1 MFPGNPQI
9 LTCPY
14 CGTEK
19 AILSLLSGNTF
30 GAELWSDNKCIYPML
45 PEISL
50 IQKCPNCGKYYNRT
64 KQEERYSDGPSTF
77 ECGTLS
83 YPEMKEAFNQL
94 LAEGFADDKEE
105 SSIRLMLHHVYNDY
119 YFRSGDDKTIPE
131 EDKSIFRTNALW
143 LIENVIKDNVLKA
156 EYYREVGD
164 FETAQSLIES
174 YKTDDDF
181 IKSIIE
187 GVKERIANK
196 DSRVFRVELP
206 KKQNTTN
213 ENHR

>member
-1 MFPGNPQI
+1 MLPGNPQI

-14 CGTEK
+14 CGAEK
-19 AILSLLSGNTF
+19 EILSLLSGNTF

-64 KQEERYSDGPSTF
+64 KQVERYSDGPSTF

-83 YPEMKEAFNQL
+83 FPEMKEAFYQL
-94 LAEGFADDKEE
+94 SAEGFADDKEE
-105 SSIRLMLHHVYNDY
+105 KAIRLMLHHIYNDY
-119 YFRSGDDKTIPE
+119 YFRSGDNKPIPE
-131 EDKSIFRTNALW
+131 EDQSIFRTNALW
-143 LIENVIKDNVLKA
+143 LIENVMKDIALKA
-156 EYYREVGD
+156 EYYREIGD

-181 IKSIIE
+181 IKSVIE
-187 GVKERIANK
+187 GVKERIVNK
-196 DSRVFRVELP
+196 DSRVFRIVLP
-206 KKQNTTN
+206 
-213 ENHR
+213 